1 MSHIPARQAITPI
14 LVTYNSA
21 KILHWSLPA
30 LAGFEQVIVVDNQ
43 SNDDTIAVATA
54 VLPQVTVIRAGSNL
68 GFGRANNL
76 GLAAVTTPYAL
87 LLNPDSQLQ
96 PGGTE
101 ALHAATQ
108 RYPDAAILAPVLY
121 DAPGIVGE
129 FFRGPFRTPRGAP
142 RIVPDGD
149 VCAEFV
155 TGAAMLINVAA
166 MRSVGYFDPWFFLY
180 LEDDDLCHRV
190 RQSGQ
195 QIVVVRDAT
204 LEHHTRQSS
213 PPSVRNTLRRFYCMT
228 LSKFY
233 LTRKHAGT
241 GRCMLLV
248 LRVGLSS
255 LLALPLQVF
264 APRRERTLRHLSR
277 IAAAALCWRH
287 LGRKH
292 CFEPMD

>member
-1 MSHIPARQAITPI
+1 MSQAPAHQAITPI

-21 KILHWSLPA
+21 KILPWSLPA
-30 LAGFEQVIVVDNQ
+30 LAAFEQVIVVDNE
-43 SNDDTIAVATA
+43 SHDDTVAIASAM
-54 VLPQVTVIRAGSNL
+54 LPQVKVIRAGRNL

-96 PGGTE
+96 PGAME

-121 DAPGIVGE
+121 DAPGVVGE
-129 FFRGPFRTPRGAP
+129 FFRGPFRLPRKAP

-155 TGAAMLINVAA
+155 TGAAMLINIAA
-166 MRSVGYFDPWFFLY
+166 MRRVGYFDPWFFLY

-195 QIVVVRDAT
+195 QIVVVHDAA

-213 PPSVRNTLRRFYCMT
+213 PPSVRNTLRRFFCMT

-241 GRCMLLV
+241 GRCVLLV
-248 LRVGLSS
+248 LRVGLGS
-255 LLALPLQVF
+255 LLALPFQIF
-264 APRRERTLRHLSR
+264 TPRRERTLRHLAR
-277 IAAAALCWRH
+277 IAAAAVSWRH
-287 LGRKH
+287 LGRAH